1 MLLECQLGVAMFL
14 TGTFGNGL
22 TVVVIHRTRR
32 LHNHCTP
39 LLLNLAIGNLLCCT
53 TSMPVMAHQAL
64 IQSPINFPILV
75 CKLLSLELHS
85 LFGVSFCTLAAIALV
100 RCLAVRSTTA
110 PSVFLH
116 KHYLQC
122 LLGLTWLLPV
132 LLAVPFYFHYQ
143 SSGHDG
149 RLCMFF
155 CGSRLKGNGGT
166 SGLWELLLVTTYPGV
181 PVLVMVVCYSLIF
194 HQVKKCE
201 KNGKKRGLILPHLP
215 PDASVPQA
223 SGGLWSPCLK
233 HPEKGDQLQSD
244 ALLHFC
250 QVLLVVLMM
259 IILTDIHTICF
270 NIFLSYVACVLPATL
285 LHLNE
290 RSNIWPPS
298 NVPIWVGAM
307 R

>member
-1 MLLECQLGVAMFL
+1 MFL

-116 KHYLQC
+116 KHYLHC

-155 CGSRLKGNGGT
+155 CGSRLKGNGET

-201 KNGKKRGLILPHLP
+201 KNGKKKRSDTPSSSSRCESP
-215 PDASVPQA
+215 ASEWRAVEPSPQT
-223 SGGLWSPCLK
+223 SR
-233 HPEKGDQLQSD
+233 KGRSTS
-244 ALLHFC
+244 
-250 QVLLVVLMM
+250 VG
-259 IILTDIHTICF
+259 CF
-270 NIFLSYVACVLPATL
+270 ATFLS
-285 LHLNE
+285 
-290 RSNIWPPS
+290 
-298 NVPIWVGAM
+298 GAAGGPDDDHTN
-307 R
+307 